1 MKVLYDFFDTNKDT
15 DTFFVKVHRHKSGNV
30 IFRIYPATT
39 TLGEVINSLAAS
51 LPRTPIEFA
60 LTRMGMTPSDNRSVF
75 AVFEDDPL
83 YQRISL

>member
-1 MKVLYDFFDTNKDT
+1 MSDSKQSFREWEAEYERRLAFLRGKY
-15 DTFFVKVHRHKSGNV
+15 V

-75 AVFEDDPL
+75 EDDPL